1 MIHIWQHIWRPQPRR
16 RMDPRRRL
24 APQRPPCFQVGLRV
38 GIVHWFVSCQQLVQ
52 TGRPLIIPSLGL
64 HLHAHML
71 VGIVKARH
79 AHHRNR
85 DDRKEKGRT
94 IDHGGCV
101 CSAQT
106 FKVAMLQFSTFL
118 GTTEK
123 YWDGTIVGV
132 HSYSFRASTRF
143 IHSFNHWVIRSLGHL
158 SF

>member
-1 MIHIWQHIWRPQPRR
+1 
-16 RMDPRRRL
+16 MDPRRRL

-52 TGRPLIIPSLGL
+52 TGRPLVIPSLGL

-123 YWDGTIVGV
+123 YWDGTFVGV

-158 SF
+158 SFQKTNFIFF